1 MRNLYH
7 PINTQLQMKKGGLFI
22 GALFL
27 IASLKA
33 QMHFNDSLALSRNK
47 ITKSAMIVLG
57 SWSVANIATGFIV
70 SGQTSGETHYAW
82 QMNAIWNL
90 VNGGLAVM
98 GYLNARRAMTKKYDY
113 ADNVAAQVG
122 MEKLYA
128 LNLGLDFAYIT
139 GGFFLREKGTH
150 ETNLKSKDQL
160 NGYGSSIIIQGA
172 FLLLYDATILTLH
185 HKNSVRLTKKIKS
198 LELNAGPGG
207 LGLSWRF

>member
-1 MRNLYH
+1 
-7 PINTQLQMKKGGLFI
+7 MKK
-22 GALFL
+22 FL
-27 IASLKA
+27 IFIFVLIISFNLKA
-33 QMHFNDSLALSRNK
+33 QLKFNDSLALSRNT
-47 ITKSAMIVLG
+47 ITKNAMIVLG
-57 SWSVANIATGFIV
+57 SWAAANIENSFIV
-70 SGQTSGETHYAW
+70 ASQTSGETKYAW

-198 LELNAGPGG
+198 IELN
-207 LGLSWRF
+207 